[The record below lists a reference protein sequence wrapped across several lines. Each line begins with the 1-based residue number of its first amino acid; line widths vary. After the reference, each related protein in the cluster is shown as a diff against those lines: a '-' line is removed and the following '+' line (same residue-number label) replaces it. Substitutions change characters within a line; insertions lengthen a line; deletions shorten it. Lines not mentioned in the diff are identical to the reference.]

1 MGIYL
6 GIGVGKGRARHGA
19 WGFRVADGRV
29 ASLDATRGLAAVS
42 VVLSHYVLVL
52 ADAGRRRYAHAYH
65 TLQWLS
71 YTPLG
76 LAWAGRAAVIF
87 FFVLSG
93 YVLYVMWERG
103 GLSYG
108 AYLKKR
114 VVRLYL
120 PYAGAVILGILGAA
134 FLYTGPMRGLGPWI
148 NKFWSWSPNASS
160 FWEHAGFVDAFNS
173 DRYDFTI
180 WTLVQEMR
188 ISLIFPL
195 IVLWVRR
202 CPWTVAWLPFAALAA
217 ATVFVR
223 SAASA
228 SSGPWAA
235 TVMGGG
241 LTAYSDTVYYLA
253 PFALGALLAAHRGA
267 VKRRYS
273 ALGSWRRLALGVL
286 AFALYFYGSR
296 ALAALGDHRMLIHDW
311 PTMMG
316 AALGLVVIAYEPA
329 IKAFLDRRV
338 FQYLGRISYSLYLFH
353 PLVLLAALHLFYGRI
368 GLAPL
373 LAGTFVAT
381 LLTADVAYRWL
392 ERPAARMAR
401 ALGAGVTA
409 PGTGVSASSD

>member
-1 MGIYL
+1 M
-6 GIGVGKGRARHGA
+6 
-19 WGFRVADGRV
+19 
-29 ASLDATRGLAAVS
+29 
-42 VVLSHYVLVL
+42 VLSHYVLVL

>member
-1 MGIYL
+1 M
-6 GIGVGKGRARHGA
+6 
-19 WGFRVADGRV
+19 ADGRV
-29 ASLDATRGLAAVS
+29 RSLDATRGLAAVS

-76 LAWAGRAAVIF
+76 LAWAGRAAVVF

-134 FLYTGPMRGLGPWI
+134 FLYTGPLPGLGPWI

-160 FWEHAGFVDAFNS
+160 LWEHAGFVDAFNS

-202 CPWTVAWLPFAALAA
+202 CTWMVAWLPFAALAV
-217 ATVFVR
+217 ATIFVR

-228 SSGPWAA
+228 AGGTWAA
-235 TVMGGG
+235 TVMDGG
-241 LTAYSDTVYYLA
+241 LTAYSDTLYYLA
-253 PFALGALLAAHRGA
+253 PFALGALLACHRDA
-267 VKRRYS
+267 VKRHYL
-273 ALGSWRRLALGVL
+273 ALSSWRRLVLGVL
-286 AFALYFYGSR
+286 AFVLYFYGSR
-296 ALAALGDHRMLIHDW
+296 ALAALGDHRMLVHDW

-329 IKAFLDRRV
+329 VKAPLDHRL

-373 LAGTFVAT
+373 LAGTFVVT
-381 LLTADVAYRWL
+381 LLTADIAYRWL

-401 ALGAGVTA
+401 ALGEGVTV
-409 PGTGVSASSD
+409 PRTGVSAPSD

>member
-1 MGIYL
+1 M
-6 GIGVGKGRARHGA
+6 
-19 WGFRVADGRV
+19 ADGRV
-29 ASLDATRGLAAVS
+29 RSLDATRGLAAVS

-76 LAWAGRAAVIF
+76 LAWAGRAAVVF

-93 YVLYVMWERG
+93 YVLYIMWERG

-134 FLYTGPMRGLGPWI
+134 FLYTGPLPGLGPWI
-148 NKFWSWSPNASS
+148 NKFWSWSPNVSS
-160 FWEHAGFVDAFNS
+160 LWEHAGFVDAFNS

-188 ISLIFPL
+188 VSLIFPL
-195 IVLWVRR
+195 IVVWVRR
-202 CPWTVAWLPFAALAA
+202 SAWTVAWLPFAALAV
-217 ATVFVR
+217 ATIFVR
-223 SAASA
+223 GAASA
-228 SSGPWAA
+228 AGGAWAA

-253 PFALGALLAAHRGA
+253 PFALGALLACHRDA
-267 VKRRYS
+267 VKRRYLTLS
-273 ALGSWRRLALGVL
+273 SGRRLILGVL

-296 ALAALGDHRMLIHDW
+296 TLAVLGDHRMLVHDW

-329 IKAFLDRRV
+329 VKALLDHRV

-353 PLVLLAALHLFYGRI
+353 PLVLLAALHLFYGHI
-368 GLAPL
+368 ALAPL

-381 LLTADVAYRWL
+381 LLTADMAYRWL

-401 ALGAGVTA
+401 ALGEGVTVRR
-409 PGTGVSASSD
+409 TGVSASSD

>member
-1 MGIYL
+1 M
-6 GIGVGKGRARHGA
+6 
-19 WGFRVADGRV
+19 ADGRV

>member
-6 GIGVGKGRARHGA
+6 GIGVGKGRARNGA

-338 FQYLGRISYSLYLFH
+338 FQYLVRISYSLYLFH